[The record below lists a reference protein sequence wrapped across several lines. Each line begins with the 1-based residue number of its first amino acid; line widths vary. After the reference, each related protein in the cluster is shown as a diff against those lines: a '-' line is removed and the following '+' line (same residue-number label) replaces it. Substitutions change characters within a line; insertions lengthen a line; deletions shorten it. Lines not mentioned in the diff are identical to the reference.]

1 MEIRDIPLGLLREA
15 PWNPNQADA
24 RMLARLG
31 ASLGRFGVV
40 VPLVVRRLEDAFEV
54 LSGNMRLRVLQTQG
68 VDTAPCLEVPA
79 TDAQAR
85 LLAEALNRL
94 HGDPGADLAK
104 RAALVERLLTE
115 LPAPAE
121 VLAIL
126 PDTRDTLQGWATLG
140 QSAAGTLEQQLARV
154 AAAEAACQTDRLH
167 VTSFS
172 LTAVQKEAVER
183 AVALALSAATEGEAP
198 NPRGRALAA
207 LCDAWA
213 TGRGYRP
220 TAPPPR
226 RRVV

>member
-1 MEIRDIPLGLLREA
+1 MEIRDIPLTFLRKA
-15 PWNPNQADA
+15 AWNPNQADA

-54 LSGNMRLRVLQTQG
+54 LSGNMRLQVLHTQG
-68 VDTAPCLEVPA
+68 VDTAPCVEVPA

-94 HGDPGADLAK
+94 HGDPGADLGK
-104 RAALVERLLTE
+104 RAALVQRLLTE
-115 LPAPAE
+115 LPEAE
-121 VLAIL
+121 VLAML
-126 PDTRDTLQGWATLG
+126 PDTRDTLQGWAALAP
-140 QSAAGTLEQQLARV
+140 AADGNLAAQLARV
-154 AAAEAACQTDRLH
+154 AAAEPARQADRLH

-198 NPRGRALAA
+198 NHRGLALAA

-220 TAPPPR
+220 TGPSPR